1 MDSFEILS
9 LDRVEE
15 RAFTYSV
22 HGTYETCTMERKE
35 EEVWKGERGGEGD
48 FNGKQIARSV
58 ANGLSL

>member
-35 EEVWKGERGGEGD
+35 EEVWKGEGD